1 MTPSH
6 TPTMKDVAAR
16 AGVSLGTVS
25 KVINHITVG
34 EKNREKV
41 EKAIKELGYEV
52 NTYARGLK
60 TQETKLITLIV
71 PDTINPFFAA
81 FTQYVEK
88 NLYEHGY
95 KLILCCA
102 NGIPEK
108 EIGYL
113 NLASQSKTDGII
125 ALTYTDVSNAIPARI
140 PLVSF
145 DRYFE
150 NHDVPMIASDN
161 FQGGY
166 AGTKK
171 LLELGCHHPVFIRFR
186 SKFPG
191 EADKRMEG
199 YLSACQELG
208 IQPDYLDQIDAIE
221 ERRALENFI
230 QEHTDSH
237 SALTFDGVFANT
249 DRHAYLVMKILK
261 ERGFRIPE
269 DVQILGFD
277 GIRKYGIDESSLF
290 VSSMCQPIEELA
302 RLCVETLLK
311 KRQGTVVPTLS
322 LLPVTYGYGG
332 TTRRES

>member
-34 EKNREKV
+34 EKNRVKV
-41 EKAIKELGYEV
+41 EKAIRELGYEV

-71 PDTINPFFAA
+71 PDTMNPFFAA
-81 FTQYVEK
+81 FTQYVERT
-88 NLYEHGY
+88 LYEHGY

-125 ALTYTDVSNAIPARI
+125 ALTYTDVSSAIPSRI

-150 NHDVPMIASDN
+150 DHDVPMIASDN

-171 LLELGCHHPVFIRFR
+171 LWALRCHHPVFVRFR
-186 SKFPG
+186 SKFPS
-191 EADKRMEG
+191 EADKRLEG

-208 IQPDYLDQIDAIE
+208 IKPDYLDQIDAIDE
-221 ERRALENFI
+221 KKILIDFI
-230 QEHTDSH
+230 EAHMDFRGN
-237 SALTFDGVFANT
+237 LTFDGVFANT
-249 DRHAYLVMKILK
+249 DRQGYLVMKILK
-261 ERGFRIPE
+261 ERGIRIPE
-269 DVQILGFD
+269 NVQILGFD
-277 GIRKYGIDESSLF
+277 GIRKYGIDEGALF
-290 VSSMCQPIEELA
+290 ISSMCQPVEELA

-322 LLPVTYGYGG
+322 LLPVSYCYGG
-332 TTRRES
+332 TTLREP

>member
-1 MTPSH
+1 MTPSR
-6 TPTMKDVAAR
+6 TPTMKDVAAC

-25 KVINHITVG
+25 KVINHIPVG
-34 EKNREKV
+34 QKNKEKV
-41 EKAIKELGYEV
+41 EAAIKELGYEV

-60 TQETKLITLIV
+60 IQETKLITLIV
-71 PDTINPFFAA
+71 PDTTNPFNAS
-81 FTQYVEK
+81 FTQYVEQ
-88 NLYEHGY
+88 NLYQQGY
-95 KLILCCA
+95 KLILCCS
-102 NGIPEK
+102 NGLPEK
-108 EIGYL
+108 EISYL

-125 ALTYTDVSNAIPARI
+125 ALTYTDVSSAIPARI

-166 AGTKK
+166 TGTKK
-171 LLELGCHHPVFIRFR
+171 AAGTGLSSSCVYPLPLQISRR
-186 SKFPG
+186 SRQKNG
-191 EADKRMEG
+191 G

-208 IQPDYLDQIDAIE
+208 IQPDYLDQVDAIE
-221 ERRALENFI
+221 EKVILEEFI

-237 SALTFDGVFANT
+237 GNLTFDGVFANT

-261 ERGFRIPE
+261 ERGIRVPE
-269 DVQILGFD
+269 DVQMLGYD
-277 GIRKYGIDESSLF
+277 GIRKLGIDPESLYL
-290 VSSMCQPIEELA
+290 SSMCQPVEELA
-302 RLCVETLLK
+302 RLCVEILLK
-311 KRQGTVVPTLS
+311 KRQGAIVPSLS

>member
-1 MTPSH
+1 
-6 TPTMKDVAAR
+6 MKDVAAR

-34 EKNREKV
+34 QKNKEKV
-41 EKAIKELGYEV
+41 EAAIKELGYEV

-60 TQETKLITLIV
+60 TQETRLITLIV
-71 PDTINPFFAA
+71 PDTMNPFFAA
-81 FTQYVEK
+81 FTQYVERT
-88 NLYEHGY
+88 LYEHGY

-125 ALTYTDVSNAIPARI
+125 ALTYTDVSTAIPSRI
-140 PLVSF
+140 PMVSF

-150 NHDVPMIASDN
+150 EHDIPMIASDN
-161 FQGGY
+161 YQGGY

-171 LLELGCHHPVFIRFR
+171 LWELGCHHPVFIRFR

-208 IQPDYLDQIDAIE
+208 IQPDYLDQIDAPE
-221 ERRALENFI
+221 EKKLLEEFI
-230 QEHTDSH
+230 QAHTDRH
-237 SALTFDGVFANT
+237 GNLTFDGVFANT
-249 DRHAYLVMKILK
+249 DRQAYMLLNILR
-261 ERGFRIPE
+261 ERGIRVPE

-277 GIRKYGIDESSLF
+277 GIRKYGIDEGSLF
-290 VSSMCQPIEELA
+290 VSSMCQPVEDLA

-322 LLPVTYGYGG
+322 LLPVSYRWGG
-332 TTRRES
+332 TTRKEP

>member
-6 TPTMKDVAAR
+6 TPTMKDVAAK

-34 EKNREKV
+34 EKNRVKV
-41 EKAIKELGYEV
+41 EKAIQELGYEV

-71 PDTINPFFAA
+71 PDTMNPFFAA
-81 FTQYVEK
+81 FTQYVERT
-88 NLYEHGY
+88 LYEHEY

-125 ALTYTDVSNAIPARI
+125 ALTYTDVSSAIPARI

-150 NHDVPMIASDN
+150 DHDVPMIASDN

-166 AGTKK
+166 TGTKK
-171 LLELGCHHPVFIRFR
+171 LMELGCHHPVFIRFR
-186 SKFPG
+186 SKFPS

-208 IQPDYLDQIDAIE
+208 IRPDYLDQIDAIK
-221 ERRALENFI
+221 EREILEDFI
-230 QEHTDSH
+230 QDHTDSH
-237 SALTFDGVFANT
+237 GRLTFDGVFANT
-249 DRHAYLVMKILK
+249 DRQAYMVMKILK
-261 ERGFRIPE
+261 EIRIPE

-277 GIRKYGIDESSLF
+277 GIRKYGIDEGALF
-290 VSSMCQPIEELA
+290 VSSMCQPVEALG

-311 KRQGTVVPTLS
+311 KRQGIVVPTLS
-322 LLPVTYGYGG
+322 LLPVTYCYGG
-332 TTRRES
+332 TTRREP

>member
-1 MTPSH
+1 
-6 TPTMKDVAAR
+6 
-16 AGVSLGTVS
+16 
-25 KVINHITVG
+25 
-34 EKNREKV
+34 
-41 EKAIKELGYEV
+41 
-52 NTYARGLK
+52 
-60 TQETKLITLIV
+60 
-71 PDTINPFFAA
+71 
-81 FTQYVEK
+81 
-88 NLYEHGY
+88 
-95 KLILCCA
+95 
-102 NGIPEK
+102 
-108 EIGYL
+108 
-113 NLASQSKTDGII
+113 
-125 ALTYTDVSNAIPARI
+125 
-140 PLVSF
+140 
-145 DRYFE
+145 
-150 NHDVPMIASDN
+150 MIASDN

-237 SALTFDGVFANT
+237 GALTFDGVFANT

-277 GIRKYGIDESSLF
+277 GIRKYGIDEGSLF

-322 LLPVTYGYGG
+322 LLPVTYCYGG

>member
-6 TPTMKDVAAR
+6 TPTMKDVAAK

-34 EKNREKV
+34 EKNRVKV
-41 EKAIKELGYEV
+41 EKAIQELGYEV

-71 PDTINPFFAA
+71 PDTMNPFFAA
-81 FTQYVEK
+81 FTQYVERT
-88 NLYEHGY
+88 LYEHEY

-125 ALTYTDVSNAIPARI
+125 ALTYTDVSSAIPARI

-150 NHDVPMIASDN
+150 DHDVPMIASDN

-166 AGTKK
+166 TGTKK
-171 LLELGCHHPVFIRFR
+171 LMELGCHHPVFIRFR
-186 SKFPG
+186 SKFPS

-208 IQPDYLDQIDAIE
+208 IRPDYLDQIDAIK
-221 ERRALENFI
+221 EREILEDFI
-230 QEHTDSH
+230 QDHTDSH
-237 SALTFDGVFANT
+237 GRLTFDGVFANT
-249 DRHAYLVMKILK
+249 DRQA
-261 ERGFRIPE
+261 
-269 DVQILGFD
+269 
-277 GIRKYGIDESSLF
+277 
-290 VSSMCQPIEELA
+290 
-302 RLCVETLLK
+302 
-311 KRQGTVVPTLS
+311 KRDPHS
-322 LLPVTYGYGG
+322 
-332 TTRRES
+332 RRRTDPGL

>member
-1 MTPSH
+1 MKSSDA
-6 TPTMKDVAAR
+6 PTMKDVAAK

-34 EKNREKV
+34 EKNRVKV
-41 EKAIKELGYEV
+41 EKAIQDLGYEV

-71 PDTINPFFAA
+71 PDTMNPFFAA
-81 FTQYVEK
+81 FTQYVERT
-88 NLYEHGY
+88 LYEHEY

-125 ALTYTDVSNAIPARI
+125 ALTYTDVSSAIPARI

-150 NHDVPMIASDN
+150 DHDVPMIASDN

-166 AGTKK
+166 TGTKK
-171 LLELGCHHPVFIRFR
+171 LMELGCHHPVFIRFR
-186 SKFPG
+186 SKFPS

-208 IQPDYLDQIDAIE
+208 IRPDYLDQIDAIK
-221 ERRALENFI
+221 EREILEDFI
-230 QEHTDSH
+230 QDHTDSH
-237 SALTFDGVFANT
+237 GRLTFDGVFANT
-249 DRHAYLVMKILK
+249 DRQAYMVMKILK
-261 ERGFRIPE
+261 ERGIRIPE

-277 GIRKYGIDESSLF
+277 GIRKYGIDEGALF
-290 VSSMCQPIEELA
+290 VSSMCQPVEALG

-311 KRQGTVVPTLS
+311 KRQGIVVPTLS
-322 LLPVTYGYGG
+322 LLPVTYCYGG
-332 TTRRES
+332 TTRREP

>member
-6 TPTMKDVAAR
+6 TPTMKDVAAK

-34 EKNREKV
+34 EKNRVKV
-41 EKAIKELGYEV
+41 EKAIQELGYEV

-71 PDTINPFFAA
+71 PDTMNPFFAA
-81 FTQYVEK
+81 FTQYVERT
-88 NLYEHGY
+88 LYEHEY

-125 ALTYTDVSNAIPARI
+125 ALTYTDVSSAIPARI

-150 NHDVPMIASDN
+150 DHDVPMIASDN

-166 AGTKK
+166 TGTKK
-171 LLELGCHHPVFIRFR
+171 LMELGCHHPVFIRFR
-186 SKFPG
+186 SKFPS

-208 IQPDYLDQIDAIE
+208 IRPDYLDQIDAIK
-221 ERRALENFI
+221 EREILEDFI
-230 QEHTDSH
+230 QDHTDSH
-237 SALTFDGVFANT
+237 GRLTFDGVFANT
-249 DRHAYLVMKILK
+249 DRQAYMVMKILK
-261 ERGFRIPE
+261 ERGIRIPE

-277 GIRKYGIDESSLF
+277 GIRKYGIDEGALF
-290 VSSMCQPIEELA
+290 VSSMWPLVGSVWKHC
-302 RLCVETLLK
+302 
-311 KRQGTVVPTLS
+311 
-322 LLPVTYGYGG
+322 
-332 TTRRES
+332 

>member
-1 MTPSH
+1 MELEV
-6 TPTMKDVAAR
+6 PT
-16 AGVSLGTVS
+16 
-25 KVINHITVG
+25 
-34 EKNREKV
+34 
-41 EKAIKELGYEV
+41 
-52 NTYARGLK
+52 
-60 TQETKLITLIV
+60 
-71 PDTINPFFAA
+71 
-81 FTQYVEK
+81 
-88 NLYEHGY
+88 
-95 KLILCCA
+95 
-102 NGIPEK
+102 
-108 EIGYL
+108 
-113 NLASQSKTDGII
+113 
-125 ALTYTDVSNAIPARI
+125 
-140 PLVSF
+140 
-145 DRYFE
+145 
-150 NHDVPMIASDN
+150 
-161 FQGGY
+161 
-166 AGTKK
+166 
-171 LLELGCHHPVFIRFR
+171 FR

-237 SALTFDGVFANT
+237 GALTFDGVFANT

-277 GIRKYGIDESSLF
+277 GIRKYGIDEGSLF

-322 LLPVTYGYGG
+322 LLPVTYCYGG